1 MYHAKE
7 ASHIHQKHTEAL
19 FSNFF
24 SLLDTAK
31 PPVKETVLIIVG
43 SLGKYVPCLPSAEHF
58 VDNVCIRS
66 TNPDILCRVVCCLIS
81 QLGKANPVLKGTAY
95 MQVGLLMAFI
105 ELV

>member
-43 SLGKYVPCLPSAEHF
+43 SLGKYVPFS
-58 VDNVCIRS
+58 R
-66 TNPDILCRVVCCLIS
+66 
-81 QLGKANPVLKGTAY
+81 QL
-95 MQVGLLMAFI
+95 
-105 ELV
+105 